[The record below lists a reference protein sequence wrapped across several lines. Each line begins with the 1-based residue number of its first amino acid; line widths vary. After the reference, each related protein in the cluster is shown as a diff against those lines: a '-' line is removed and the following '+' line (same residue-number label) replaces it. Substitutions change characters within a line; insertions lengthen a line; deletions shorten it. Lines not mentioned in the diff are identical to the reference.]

1 MASSFSSLVF
11 AFLSF
16 VLFLFRRAGRR
27 IKPTLPPGPLPWPL
41 IGNITDLRANE
52 LWLLTTQWAKR
63 YGDVVYLHVFGQP
76 LIFINS
82 PAAVAELMEKRSAIY
97 SDRAPL
103 VMVTEL
109 CGAKHMVAFTR
120 YGEESRR
127 QRRLMS
133 RGLAQSRIPQYHPLI
148 SASTRPLLRSLLDSS
163 GRDFV
168 PAIRRY
174 AGGLNLNVIY
184 GLEVAHDDDPAL
196 LKVEGATDLLANHI
210 TAGGG
215 LWAVDILPFLK
226 HLPAWF
232 PGASFQ
238 RKAAIWKE
246 MIVESVDFPFSLLR
260 ASMNAGTAPPSFCST
275 LLQELDP
282 ATATL
287 NIEEFDIKWIANS
300 MYAASMDTTI
310 TFTQHLFLALLKHPE
325 CLKRAQAELD
335 NVLGAGPA
343 RFPAFEDRPR
353 LPYLDAL
360 FSETLRWGVPV
371 PLGLPHRVMQDD
383 VYDGRLIPRG
393 SLVFAN
399 IWAMLRDPEAFPD
412 PERFDPERY
421 LEKVDEET
429 ARRRD
434 PRVFVFGFGR
444 RRCPGAHL
452 VESSVWLMLATML
465 AVLDIEKPRDRDGNE
480 IEPEV
485 KFENSIF
492 RTATRFAVALT
503 PRSDAALALIEQT
516 T

>member
-1 MASSFSSLVF
+1 MASSFSSLVL

-16 VLFLFRRAGRR
+16 VLFLFRRGGRR
-27 IKPTLPPGPLPWPL
+27 IKPSLPPGPLPWPL

-82 PAAVAELMEKRSAIY
+82 PTAVAELMEKRSAIY

-103 VMVTEL
+103 VMATEL
-109 CGAKHMVAFTR
+109 CGAGHMVAFTR

-148 SASTRPLLRSLLDSS
+148 SASTRPLLRSLLASS

-174 AGGLNLNVIY
+174 AGGLNLNVVY
-184 GLEVAHDDDPAL
+184 GLEATRDDDPAL

-215 LWAVDILPFLK
+215 LWAVDVLPFLK
-226 HLPAWF
+226 YLPTWF
-232 PGASFQ
+232 PGAGFR
-238 RKAAIWKE
+238 RKAAVWKE
-246 MIVESVDFPFSLLR
+246 IIVDSVDFPFSLLK
-260 ASMNAGTAPPSFCST
+260 ASMNTGTAPPSFCST
-275 LLQELDP
+275 LLQELNP

-287 NIEEFDIKWIANS
+287 GIEEFDIKWIANS

-310 TFTQHLFLALLKHPE
+310 AFAQHLFLALLKHPE

-335 NVLGAGPA
+335 SVLGPGPV
-343 RFPAFEDRPR
+343 RFPTFEDRPR

-399 IWAMLRDPEAFPD
+399 IWAMSRDPEVFPD
-412 PERFDPERY
+412 PDRFDPERY

-444 RRCPGAHL
+444 RRCPGTHL

-465 AVLDIEKPRDRDGNE
+465 AMLDIEKPRDRDGNE

-492 RTATRFAVALT
+492 RTATCFAVALR
-503 PRSDAALALIEQT
+503 PRSDAALALIEEAT
-516 T
+516 

>member
-1 MASSFSSLVF
+1 MTSFSSLAL

-16 VLFLFRRAGRR
+16 VLFIFRRGRR
-27 IKPTLPPGPLPWPL
+27 TKLPVPPGPIPWPL

-52 LWLLTTQWAKR
+52 LWLLTTQWAKQ
-63 YGDVVYLHVFGQP
+63 YGDIVYLHVFGQP

-103 VMVTEL
+103 VMATEL
-109 CGAKHMVAFTR
+109 CGAGHMVAFTR
-120 YGEESRR
+120 YGEEFRR

-148 SASTRPLLRSLLDSS
+148 SASTRPLMRSLLASS

-174 AGGLNLNVIY
+174 AGGLNLNVVY
-184 GLEVAHDDDPAL
+184 GLEATRDDDPAL

-232 PGASFQ
+232 PGAGFQ
-238 RKAAIWKE
+238 RKAAVWKE
-246 MIVESVDFPFSLLR
+246 IIVDSVNFPFSLLK

-275 LLQELDP
+275 LLQESDP

-287 NIEEFDIKWIANS
+287 GIEEFDIKWIANS
-300 MYAASMDTTI
+300 MYAASLDTII

-335 NVLGAGPA
+335 SVLGAGPA
-343 RFPAFEDRPR
+343 RFPTFEDRPR
-353 LPYLDAL
+353 LPYIDAL

-399 IWAMLRDPEAFPD
+399 IWAMLRDPEVFPD
-412 PERFDPERY
+412 PEHFDPERY

-444 RRCPGAHL
+444 RRCPGVHL
-452 VESSVWLMLATML
+452 VEDSVWLMLATML
-465 AVLDIEKPRDRDGNE
+465 AMLDIEKPRDRDGKE

-492 RTATRFAVALT
+492 RTATHFAVILR
-503 PRSDAALALIEQT
+503 PRSDAALRLIEESG
-516 T
+516 

>member
-1 MASSFSSLVF
+1 MSPSFSSLVF

-16 VLFLFRRAGRR
+16 VLFLFRRGRR
-27 IKPTLPPGPLPWPL
+27 IKPPLPPGPLPWPL
-41 IGNITDLRANE
+41 VGNITDLRANE

-63 YGDVVYLHVFGQP
+63 YGDIVYLHVFGQP

-103 VMVTEL
+103 VMATEL
-109 CGAKHMVAFTR
+109 CGAGHMVAFTR

-148 SASTRPLLRSLLDSS
+148 SASTRPLLRSLLASS

-174 AGGLNLNVIY
+174 AGGLNLNVVY
-184 GLEVAHDDDPAL
+184 GLEATRDDDPAL
-196 LKVEGATDLLANHI
+196 LKAEGATDLLANHI

-232 PGASFQ
+232 PGAGFQ
-238 RKAAIWKE
+238 RQAAVWKE
-246 MIVESVDFPFSLLR
+246 VIVDSVNFPFSLLK

-275 LLQELDP
+275 LLQESDP

-287 NIEEFDIKWIANS
+287 GIEEFDIKWVANS
-300 MYAASMDTTI
+300 MYAASLDTVI

-335 NVLGAGPA
+335 SVLGAGPA
-343 RFPAFEDRPR
+343 RFPAFEDRHR

-399 IWAMLRDPEAFPD
+399 IWAMLRDPEVFPD
-412 PERFDPERY
+412 PEHFDPERY

-452 VESSVWLMLATML
+452 VESSVWLMLATIL
-465 AVLDIEKPRDRDGNE
+465 ATLDIEKPCDRDGKE

-492 RTATRFAVALT
+492 RTATRFAVVLR
-503 PRSDAALALIEQT
+503 PRSDAALRLIEEAT
-516 T
+516 